1 MRLIGVPAPDLD
13 PWLPRIAWHLE
24 QFAANGQFTPADFI
38 SDIRAR
44 DRQLWVG
51 IDDGVKAVALT
62 MVLGDRLKSV
72 SVSHA
77 CGESP
82 ESWLTLWD
90 GLEAWARDI
99 GARRIETLCRP
110 GWERVLKG
118 KGLRKSHVLLEKR
131 L

>member
-1 MRLIGVPAPDLD
+1 MRLLGVPAGDLD
-13 PWLPRIAWHLE
+13 AWLPRIGWHLD

-38 SDIRAR
+38 EDIRQR

-51 IDDGVKAVALT
+51 LDGGIKAVALT

-72 SVSHA
+72 CISHA
-77 CGESP
+77 CGENP
-82 ESWLTLWD
+82 ASWLGLWD
-90 GLEAWARDI
+90 GLEAWAREI
-99 GARRIETLCRP
+99 GARRIETQCRP

-118 KGLRKSHVLLEKR
+118 KGLRKAHVLLEKR